1 MENRLAA
8 SVMKT
13 LVSSIAVQMT
23 TFSDHAANLWR
34 DFAGRIFL
42 NLLVLPTVSVVLVSG
57 IAAVVVGM
65 ASVGVAVYVVLP
77 GRVLLFLY
85 EKLCELA
92 AGIPFCTWIAGSPEL
107 WQCAGYYVLLFLG
120 VGILGM
126 SRGTVTWKG
135 TAGKWAGNHAFMQE
149 KKQGKEKYG

>member
-1 MENRLAA
+1 MERFHWPDFFEPAGAA
-8 SVMKT
+8 
-13 LVSSIAVQMT
+13 
-23 TFSDHAANLWR
+23 
-34 DFAGRIFL
+34 
-42 NLLVLPTVSVVLVSG
+42 TVSVVLVSG
-57 IAAVVVGM
+57 IAAIVVGM

-126 SRGTVTWKG
+126 SRGTVAWNGAT
-135 TAGKWAGNHAFMQE
+135 GKRAGNHAFMQE
-149 KKQGKEKYG
+149 KRIMGKEKDG